1 MENNKAAGAKAAFLM
16 NDFFTREK
24 ANEGIQLPLYLPN
37 GLKSEHWVRI
47 IGIDSDT
54 FRAADIEARRDAVR
68 IAQIDDPKAREEA
81 IAKSKRDLVAVLVI
95 DWSFPSPCTHEEVS
109 NFFKEAPQIM
119 DAIDQAASRRA
130 LFFAN
135 GSSSSQPSPS
145 TSSSST

>member
-1 MENNKAAGAKAAFLM
+1 MEQQKPAGTKAAFSM

-47 IGIDSDT
+47 IGIDSDI

-68 IAQIDDPKAREEA
+68 IAQIDEPKAREEA
-81 IAKSKRDLVAVLVI
+81 IAKSKRDLIAVLVI
-95 DWSFPSPCTHEEVS
+95 DWSFPHPCTHEAVS
-109 NFFKEAPQIM
+109 DFFKEAPQIM

-135 GSSSSQPSPS
+135 GSNSSQPSPS